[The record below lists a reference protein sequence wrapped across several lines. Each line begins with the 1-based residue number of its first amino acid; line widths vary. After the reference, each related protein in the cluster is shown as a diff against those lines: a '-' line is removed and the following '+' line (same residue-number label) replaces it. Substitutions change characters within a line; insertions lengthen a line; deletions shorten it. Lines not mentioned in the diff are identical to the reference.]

1 MTIPMKLVIA
11 VVQARD
17 AERLLDALRQEGF
30 RATRISSTGGFLREQ
45 NVTVLIGVETGRL
58 EQVLRVLKANCYTR
72 TQYVNPLLP
81 ILESGE
87 FFVPQPIEVEVG
99 GANVFVVPVERF
111 ERIP

>member
-1 MTIPMKLVIA
+1 MSSPMKLVIA

-17 AERLLDALRQEGF
+17 AERLLDALRAEGF

-45 NVTVLIGVETGRL
+45 NVTVLIGIENSKVER
-58 EQVLRVLKANCYTR
+58 VLRIIKANCYTR

-81 ILESGE
+81 IVESGE

>member
-45 NVTVLIGVETGRL
+45 NVTVFIGVETERL

>member
-1 MTIPMKLVIA
+1 MSSMKLVIA
-11 VVQARD
+11 VVQAQD
-17 AERLLDALRQEGF
+17 AEKLLQALQQEGF

-45 NVTVLIGVETGRL
+45 NVTVLIGVEATRL
-58 EQVLRVLKANCYTR
+58 EHVLRIIKANCYTR

-81 ILESGE
+81 IVESGE

-99 GANVFVVPVERF
+99 GANVFIVPVERF